1 MRRKIA
7 ALACAGMLGLCLV
20 YSGCSASSA
29 AQSYDSAYSTSNE
42 SSIAVE
48 EPMEWGMGETAEGGI
63 SDTAQGTT
71 SMTAQ
76 EVESAAAGEER
87 KIIRTA
93 SLYIESREFDQSLS
107 YLEQKVAEFGG
118 YVESSTLEGNSYWND
133 SCRTANYTLRI
144 PAENFDQFIG
154 AAGGIGNITSKNIG
168 SEEITSQY
176 FDTQARLESLSLQEE
191 RLLDILEKAEKLT
204 DVLELEQELAD
215 VRYQIETLTTT
226 LNRYDQLISYSTVEV
241 TIEEVYEITP
251 VNPMPLSLTDRISQ
265 EFSSSVASV
274 RQSVEGILVAVIGGS
289 PKILWFLFWIAVLV
303 LLILL
308 IVRISTRSSQKAA
321 KKRAQRL
328 AAQISSG
335 GQPVSPPAK
344 ASPDKKAGTPTAPPT
359 YTPGQEYGVNPGKP
373 DTPSKEEKKS

>member
-1 MRRKIA
+1 M
-7 ALACAGMLGLCLV
+7 
-20 YSGCSASSA
+20 
-29 AQSYDSAYSTSNE
+29 
-42 SSIAVE
+42 
-48 EPMEWGMGETAEGGI
+48 
-63 SDTAQGTT
+63 
-71 SMTAQ
+71 
-76 EVESAAAGEER
+76 
-87 KIIRTA
+87 
-93 SLYIESREFDQSLS
+93 
-107 YLEQKVAEFGG
+107 AEFGG

-335 GQPVSPPAK
+335 GQPISPPAK